1 MTMRRQ
7 WTALIAV
14 AALAACSFSRP
25 PVERTTYLLTAT
37 REAAAAAAT
46 KPVAVKVRPMRAVP
60 LYERKEF
67 VYRVDG
73 ERIVS
78 DFYNEF
84 AEAPESMLTSAVTGW
99 LKNARLFA
107 SVVEPGVPVDAPYSL
122 DGSIVAL
129 YGDSRDAA
137 KPAAELAVQF
147 YLVKQRG
154 LGTRARLRPR
164 APQPRGGRAR
174 QSAGACGRLQPGARA
189 DPRPARAGL
198 ERAGAEVRPLA
209 LPKRAESYSTVTDFA
224 RFRGLSTSVPRA
236 MAQL

>member
-1 MTMRRQ
+1 MIRRPGDRHRATRRQ
-7 WTALIAV
+7 WTVLIAV

-37 REAAAAAAT
+37 REAPAASTA

-73 ERIVS
+73 ERVVS

-84 AEAPESMLTSAVTGW
+84 AETPESMLTSAVSGW
-99 LKNARLFA
+99 LKNAQLFA
-107 SVVEPGVPVDAPYSL
+107 SVVEPGVPVDAPYAL

-129 YGDSRDAA
+129 YGDSRDPA
-137 KPAAELAVQF
+137 KPAAEVAVQF

-154 LGTRARLRPR
+154 SAPELVYDRVLRSRVDVAPGNPR
-164 APQPRGGRAR
+164 ALA
-174 QSAGACGRLQPGARA
+174 AGYNQALAQILAQ
-189 DPRPARAGL
+189 L
-198 ERAGAEVRPLA
+198 ERDLGALEL
-209 LPKRAESYSTVTDFA
+209 K
-224 RFRGLSTSVPRA
+224 
-236 MAQL
+236 